1 MSSISRNAIEA
12 CGCPGHL
19 VSDSGIATKRGWG
32 RGDPSRA
39 PPSSTATESRS
50 RVNDLRG
57 PGRVRQAEQPPG
69 NQRWSTTA
77 WPTRGDT

>member
-39 PPSSTATESRS
+39 PALLDSHRIAFE
-50 RVNDLRG
+50 G
-57 PGRVRQAEQPPG
+57 Q
-69 NQRWSTTA
+69 
-77 WPTRGDT
+77 